1 MVPYLLVAAIMF
13 AMNAPEAA
21 ARGPE
26 LWVSPAGDDSAP
38 GTRERPWRTLAR
50 AAKAAGPG
58 DTVLLSTGTWTE
70 RLVPTRSGTA
80 AAPIVF
86 AAAPGAT
93 PVIEG
98 KDIKLDDGF
107 AGLVHMEGLSWIEVR
122 GLNIRNAGP
131 GELAAAGSKAAGP
144 PASLAAGVMAR
155 RCEHI
160 TVRNCRTAG
169 TNSSGIGIWFSK
181 AVMVEGNDVTDAC
194 RDGSQECIS
203 VAGCDGFE
211 IAGNTVHDCVNGKS
225 GGEGI
230 DAKHSARGK
239 IHGNVVHHTR
249 RLGIYVDAWD
259 FHMVDV
265 EVYDN
270 LVYET
275 QSNGYALAAEDN
287 GTLENVRFHD
297 NVAFRNAHVGL
308 TLADWGEKVP
318 HHGLTDIIVE
328 HNTFIE
334 NGKGWG
340 GGIRI
345 DNAEAEGIVVRDN
358 LVANNGSGQII
369 VDKKPKSLVIAHN
382 FVTAPGED
390 EKGETAG
397 ERPVVGV
404 PRYRFTPES
413 GLVLEPGSPGEGF
426 GAR

>member
-1 MVPYLLVAAIMF
+1 MKKIALAPFALYLLGTAIM
-13 AMNAPEAA
+13 ATMNAPEAA
-21 ARGPE
+21 ARGLE

-50 AAKAAGPG
+50 AAKTAGPG
-58 DTVLLSTGTWTE
+58 DTVFLLSGTWAE
-70 RLVPTRSGTA
+70 RLIPTRSGTA
-80 AAPIVF
+80 DAPLVF

-93 PVIEG
+93 PVI
-98 KDIKLDDGF
+98 DGQ
-107 AGLVHMEGLSWIEVR
+107 AISLKEMSGVVQVENLSWIELRGISVR
-122 GLNIRNAGP
+122 NSGP
-131 GELAAAGSKAAGP
+131 GGNAAGIF
-144 PASLAAGVMAR
+144 AR
-155 RCEHI
+155 RCSHI
-160 TVRNCRTAG
+160 TVVGCRTAG
-169 TNSSGIGIWFSK
+169 TNSSGIGIWFSSS
-181 AVMVEGNDVTDAC
+181 VLVDGNDVTDAC
-194 RDGSQECIS
+194 RDGSQECIT

-211 IAGNTVHDCVNGKS
+211 IRGNVVHDCVNGKS

-230 DAKHSARGK
+230 DAKHGAHGK
-239 IHGNVVHHTR
+239 IHGNTVHHIR

-287 GTLENVRFHD
+287 GALEGVRFHD

-318 HHGLTDIIVE
+318 HHGLKDIVIE
-328 HNTFIE
+328 RNTFIE

-340 GGIRI
+340 GGIRV
-345 DNAEAEGIVVRDN
+345 DNAEAEGIVIRDN
-358 LVANNGSGQII
+358 LVANNVSGQII
-369 VDKKPKSLVIAHN
+369 VDKKPKSLVIEHN

-397 ERPVVGV
+397 ERSVVGV

>member
-1 MVPYLLVAAIMF
+1 VGMVRKNAVVLSVIF
-13 AMNAPEAA
+13 ALCIAVVGPVNVA
-21 ARGPE
+21 ARGVE
-26 LWVSPAGDDSAP
+26 RWVSPAGDDGGP

-50 AAKAAGPG
+50 AAKAVGPG
-58 DTVLLSTGTWTE
+58 DTVLLMSGTWAE
-70 RLVPTRSGTA
+70 RLIPTRSGTA
-80 AAPIVF
+80 DAPLVF

-93 PVIEG
+93 PVI
-98 KDIKLDDGF
+98 DGQ
-107 AGLVHMEGLSWIEVR
+107 AISLKGMSGVVQLENLSWIELRGISVR
-122 GLNIRNAGP
+122 NSGP
-131 GELAAAGSKAAGP
+131 DGNAAGIF
-144 PASLAAGVMAR
+144 AR
-155 RCEHI
+155 RCSHI
-160 TVRNCRTAG
+160 AVVGCRTAG
-169 TNSSGIGIWFSK
+169 TNSSGIGIWFSSS
-181 AVMVEGNDVTDAC
+181 VLVDGNDVTDAC
-194 RDGSQECIS
+194 RDGSQECIT

-211 IAGNTVHDCVNGKS
+211 IRGNVVHDCVNGKS

-318 HHGLTDIIVE
+318 HHGLKDIIVE